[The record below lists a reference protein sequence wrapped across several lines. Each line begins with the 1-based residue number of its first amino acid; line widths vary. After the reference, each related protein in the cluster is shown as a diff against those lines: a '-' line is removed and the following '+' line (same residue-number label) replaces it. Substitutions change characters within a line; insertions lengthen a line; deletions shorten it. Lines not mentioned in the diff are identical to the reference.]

1 MNQLEQIRIRIM
13 SVHNAKFALVAAG
26 IALAALSLLA
36 QDVGYLDLTDPAP
49 RGRIRSPNGGTG
61 GFCGNS
67 ESSGNP
73 EVTLT
78 LVSLDKR
85 AYSIGEEVSF
95 EVRVENTG
103 KETIEVPWT
112 AGLGELEPSDPTKS
126 YTYRTAAFVLTFI
139 DPGSHRSFSI
149 QGYAYGSKDVPG
161 TIRELRSSQSVL
173 IRARRRLEIY
183 EDSLGKRVKEVQP
196 LPLKAS
202 SGMMLN
208 SVTYSPSE
216 KGSSASEN
224 TSCIPLS
231 TKKANEVDVGLWP
244 RRSE

>member
-1 MNQLEQIRIRIM
+1 M
-13 SVHNAKFALVAAG
+13 SVRNAKFALVAAG
-26 IALAALSLLA
+26 IALAALGLFA
-36 QDVGYLDLTDPAP
+36 QDVGYLDLADPALL
-49 RGRIRSPNGGTG
+49 GRIRSPNGGTG
-61 GFCGNS
+61 GFCGSS

-78 LVSLDKR
+78 LDSLDKR
-85 AYSIGEEVSF
+85 AYSIGEEVTF
-95 EVRVENTG
+95 EIRVENTG
-103 KETIEVPWT
+103 KETIEIPWT
-112 AGLGELEPSDPTKS
+112 PGLGELEPGDPTKS
-126 YTYRTAAFVLTFI
+126 YTYRTAAFVLTFT

-183 EDSLGKRVKEVQP
+183 EDWWGKRVNEVQP

-202 SGMMLN
+202 PGLMLN

-216 KGSSASEN
+216 RGVSASEN
-224 TSCIPLS
+224 SSCIPLS
-231 TKKANEVDVGLWP
+231 PKKANEVDVALWP
-244 RRSE
+244 RGSE

>member
-1 MNQLEQIRIRIM
+1 M
-13 SVHNAKFALVAAG
+13 SVRNMKFALVAAG
-26 IALAALSLLA
+26 IALAALALLA
-36 QDVGYLDLTDPAP
+36 QDAGYLDLTDPAP
-49 RGRIRSPNGGTG
+49 HGRIRSPNGGTG

-103 KETIEVPWT
+103 TKTIEVPW
-112 AGLGELEPSDPTKS
+112 APGLGELEPADPTIS
-126 YTYRTAAFVLTFI
+126 YRYLTAAFVLTFT
-139 DPGSHRSFSI
+139 DPRSHRSFSI

-183 EDSLGKRVKEVQP
+183 EDSWRKRIKEVQP

-202 SGMMLN
+202 PGLMLN
-208 SVTYSPSE
+208 SEIYSPGE
-216 KGSSASEN
+216 IGVSASEN
-224 TSCIPLS
+224 SSCIPLRA
-231 TKKANEVDVGLWP
+231 KKENEVDVALWP
-244 RRSE
+244 RGSE